1 MHNVKRWYLPAI
13 VAMLLFSV
21 SSFSAVNIIPKPKT
35 LTLGTGTFTVPANV
49 TIWGDANSD
58 TAVAW
63 LKELLVQANKPV
75 TVVADK
81 NSAQFTITFGTDTT
95 GFGAEGY
102 SLVVTATGVAISA
115 PTSTGQFYA
124 IQTLRQMFPPEVELK
139 SPSQVPATIT
149 LDAVSITDRPRYP
162 WRSVLVDPA
171 RTWITLDELR
181 KQADRMSLFK
191 MNVLHMHLTDDEGW
205 RIEIPKYP
213 NLTTVGAA
221 SEAGGA
227 KPPAGTHWY
236 YTQAELSAF
245 VQYCALRHI
254 TVLPELDMPGH
265 FRAGAAAYPNYCI
278 VAANGAY
285 LKCGSTAIPEVD
297 SLISECFRVCASV
310 FTTSNYIHIGGDEA
324 ATPIADYTPFI
335 RLVEKRVRAAGKM
348 AMGWAEIAGTYNN
361 QVIYQDPTTLVEP
374 YLHTRLPG
382 DVVSWEF
389 DLFLDYCNKSGQ
401 ANCATWNTV
410 NTLQTIYYTP
420 MNLAGATSRG
430 LDGLLWGEFLYINTS
445 LPDQQMWPRL
455 ASVAEVG
462 WIPTGSNTAAGW
474 TDLVTRLAPLGS
486 RFDRMG
492 LKWYTTDGLVTWQ
505 RSTVSTTRLTVFD
518 NFVPVKNWTS
528 IVFAGRTHAIQHQA
542 TGAAGRIFDLRGRY
556 LGTVSAQA
564 LARSQAYGKGVILFE
579 DRPGDFVVR
588 GSFKR

>member
-1 MHNVKRWYLPAI
+1 MHNVKRRYLPAI
-13 VAMLLFSV
+13 VAVLLLSM

-35 LTLGTGTFTVPANV
+35 LTLGSGTFTVPANV

-63 LKELLVQANKPV
+63 LSELLVQANKKV

-81 NSAQFTITFGTDTT
+81 NSAQFTFTFVNDTA

-102 SLVVTATGVAISA
+102 SLVVTSTGVAISA

-139 SPSQVPATIT
+139 TPAQVPATIT

-162 WRSVLVDPA
+162 WRAVLVDPA
-171 RTWITLDELR
+171 RAWITLDELR

-191 MNVLHMHLTDDEGW
+191 MNVLHLHLTDDEGW

-221 SEAGGA
+221 SEAGGV
-227 KPPAGTHWY
+227 KPPTGTRWY
-236 YTQAELSAF
+236 YTQDELRSL

-254 TVLPELDMPGH
+254 VVLPEIELPGH
-265 FRAGAAAYPNYCI
+265 CRAAAAAYPTYCT
-278 VAANGAY
+278 VTANGAY
-285 LKCGSTAIPEVD
+285 FKCGSTAIPEVD

-310 FTTSNYIHIGGDEA
+310 FTTSNYIHMGGDEA
-324 ATPIADYTPFI
+324 VTPIADYTTFV
-335 RLVEKRVRAAGKM
+335 RLAETRVRATGKRM
-348 AMGWAEIAGTYNN
+348 MGWGEIGGTYNG
-361 QVIYQDPTTLVEP
+361 QVIFQDPNTLVEP

-410 NTLQTIYYTP
+410 NTLQTIYNTP

-430 LDGLLWGEFLYINTS
+430 LDGLLWGEFLYINSS

-462 WIPTGSNTAAGW
+462 WIPTGSNTTAGW
-474 TDLVTRLAPLGS
+474 TDLATRLAPLGS

-528 IVFAGRTHAIQHQA
+528 VAFAGRTNAILHQ
-542 TGAAGRIFDLRGRY
+542 TPGVAGKIFDLRGRY
-556 LGTVSAQA
+556 LGSVSANA
-564 LARSQAYGKGVILFE
+564 LARSPSYAKGVILFE
-579 DRPGDFVVR
+579 NRPGDFAVR
-588 GSFKR
+588 AINK

>member
-1 MHNVKRWYLPAI
+1 MHVFMRGYLPAL
-13 VAMLLFSV
+13 VAVLLFSM

-35 LTLGTGTFTVPANV
+35 LTLGTGTFTVPATV

-63 LKELLVQANKPV
+63 LKELLVQANKSA

-95 GFGAEGY
+95 GFGLEGY
-102 SLVVTATGVAISA
+102 SLVVTSTGVAITA

-139 SPSQVPATIT
+139 LPAQVPATIT
-149 LDAVSITDRPRYP
+149 LDAVSITDRPRYS
-162 WRSVLVDPA
+162 WRAVLVDPA

-191 MNVLHMHLTDDEGW
+191 MNVLHIHLTDDEGW
-205 RIEIPKYP
+205 RIEIPRYP
-213 NLTTVGAA
+213 LLTTVAAA

-227 KPPAGTHWY
+227 TPPAGTRWY
-236 YTQAELSAF
+236 YTQAELRAI

-254 TVLPELDMPGH
+254 TVLPEIEMPGH
-265 FRAGAAAYPNYCI
+265 CRAAAAAYPTYCI
-278 VAANGAY
+278 VTANGAY
-285 LKCGSTAIPEVD
+285 FKCGSTATPDLD
-297 SLISECFRVCASV
+297 SLVTECFRACDSV

-324 ATPIADYTPFI
+324 ATPIADYTVFV
-335 RLVEKRVRAAGKM
+335 RLVEKKIRAIGKRM
-348 AMGWAEIAGTYNN
+348 IGWGEISGTYNG
-361 QVIYQDPTTLVEP
+361 QRIYQDSTTLVEP
-374 YLHTRLPG
+374 YDATRPVG
-382 DVVSWEF
+382 DVISWED

-410 NTLQTIYYTP
+410 NTMQTIYMTP
-420 MNLAGATSRG
+420 MGQAGPTARG
-430 LDGLLWGEFLYINTS
+430 ICAPIWGEYLYINAS
-445 LPDQQMWPRL
+445 YPDQQQWPRVV
-455 ASVAEVG
+455 SVAELE
-462 WIPTGSNTAAGW
+462 WIPTGANTASAW
-474 TDLVTRLAPLGS
+474 TDLATRLAPLGS

-528 IVFAGRTHAIQHQA
+528 VAYAGRTNTSMHQ
-542 TGAAGRIFDLRGRY
+542 TPGAAGKIFDLRGRY
-556 LGTVSAQA
+556 LGSTSAKA
-564 LARSQAYGKGVILFE
+564 LARSPASEKGVILFE
-579 DRPGDFVVR
+579 DQPGDFVVR
-588 GSFKR
+588 AINR